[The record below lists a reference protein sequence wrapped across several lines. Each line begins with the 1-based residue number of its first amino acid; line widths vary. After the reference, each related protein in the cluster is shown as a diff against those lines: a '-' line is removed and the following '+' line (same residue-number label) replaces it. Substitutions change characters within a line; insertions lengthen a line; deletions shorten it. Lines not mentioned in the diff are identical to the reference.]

1 MFNIQIIIY
10 KSFFVGR
17 RGFGKEGEGPVIRKK
32 VIFAK
37 DIVVVMKHLYAIL
50 IALALGCSAAPQ
62 AFAQDWT
69 SQSAWALS
77 DDDRTDGSS
86 RAPEIEVSSKEGN
99 IYIRTPRRVKV
110 TVYTILGQIVTE
122 RTINPGISELK
133 IGTRGI
139 YLVKIEGKT
148 QKVAL

>member
-1 MFNIQIIIY
+1 
-10 KSFFVGR
+10 
-17 RGFGKEGEGPVIRKK
+17 
-32 VIFAK
+32 
-37 DIVVVMKHLYAIL
+37 MKHLYAIL

-77 DDDRTDGSS
+77 DDDRTDSSS